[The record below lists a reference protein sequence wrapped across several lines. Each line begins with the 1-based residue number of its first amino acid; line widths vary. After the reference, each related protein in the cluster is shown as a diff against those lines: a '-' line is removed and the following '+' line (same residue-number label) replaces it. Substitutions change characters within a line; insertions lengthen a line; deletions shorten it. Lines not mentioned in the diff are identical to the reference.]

1 MPKKEEIRMFSG
13 MYFKKG
19 MCIGLIVGGAIAT
32 GAIFACDKCKRKEI
46 KRFADKAYRTV
57 KRKVSEMY

>member
-1 MPKKEEIRMFSG
+1 MRKKEEIKMFRG

-19 MCIGLIVGGAIAT
+19 MCIGLIVGGAIAA
-32 GAIFACDKCKRKEI
+32 GAVLACDKCKRKEI
-46 KRFADKAYRTV
+46 KRFADKAYRIV